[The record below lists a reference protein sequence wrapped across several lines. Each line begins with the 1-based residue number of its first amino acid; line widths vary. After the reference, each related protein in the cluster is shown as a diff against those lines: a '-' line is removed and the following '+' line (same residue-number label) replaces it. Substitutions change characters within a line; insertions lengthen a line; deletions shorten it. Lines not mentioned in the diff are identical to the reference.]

1 MDIILKGDKDKKD
14 ASGWEKVLLARNSK
28 RFRSSDMIQILFD
41 SFLELHGDRCHGDD
55 KSVVSGIALFDD
67 IPVTVISQQKG
78 KDMYDMEYRCYGMS
92 MPEGYRKSLRLM
104 KQAEKYNRPVIC
116 FIDTPGAFPGV
127 LAEERGQALAIASNL
142 YEMFKLHVPIISI
155 ILGEGGSGGALAL
168 EIANKVIM
176 LENSVFSVVSPEGCA
191 SILWKDTKM
200 VSKAA
205 NYLKL
210 TAEDLYSY
218 GIVDYLV
225 SEENSVVDI
234 GGRIREILHT
244 ILKEYMEYTSEQ
256 LISDRRLKYRSFDK
270 LYLEK

>member
-1 MDIILKGDKDKKD
+1 MEGKNKKVV
-14 ASGWEKVLLARNSK
+14 AGWDKVLLARNPK
-28 RFRSSDMIQILFD
+28 RFRSSDMIHILFD

-55 KSVVSGIALFDD
+55 KSVVSGIAFFDN

-78 KDMYDMEYRCYGMS
+78 KDMYDMEYRRYGMS

-104 KQAEKYNRPVIC
+104 KQAEKFNRPIIC

-127 LAEERGQALAIASNL
+127 LAEERGQAVAIANNL
-142 YEMFKLHVPIISI
+142 YEMFKLHVPIVSI

-205 NYLKL
+205 DYLKL

-218 GIVDYLV
+218 GMIDYLI
-225 SEENSVVDI
+225 SEEGSVVQI
-234 GGRIREILHT
+234 AERIREVLRY
-244 ILKEYMEYTSEQ
+244 ILKEYMEYSKEK
-256 LISDRRLKYRSFDK
+256 LINDRQLKYRNFDR
-270 LYLEK
+270 LYLNK